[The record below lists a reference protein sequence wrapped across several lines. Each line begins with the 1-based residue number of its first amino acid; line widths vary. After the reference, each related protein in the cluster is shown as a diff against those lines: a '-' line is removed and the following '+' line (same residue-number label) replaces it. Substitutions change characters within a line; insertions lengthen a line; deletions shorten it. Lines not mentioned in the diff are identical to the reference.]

1 MLVIQ
6 LEAAPSDFGSLGTTN
21 TEVHPGDAS
30 SKAKSNVGRVIMKP
44 LPQVTAAKY
53 QPDAR
58 TSTPVAT
65 ISGNLSLKHP
75 YQFAVDGVE
84 PCFGLLVLGMGTGS
98 GKTLDQVFK
107 VFISQIELKSSI
119 RLLDPT
125 INVLITIKQQVV
137 FQVIHL
143 SLGQCEPEMIWGA
156 HLFTGLW

>member
-30 SKAKSNVGRVIMKP
+30 SRAKSNVGRVIMKP

-65 ISGNLSLKHP
+65 ISGGLLLKHLH
-75 YQFAVDGVE
+75 QFAVDSVE
-84 PCFGLLVLGMGTGS
+84 SRFGLLVLGMVAGS
-98 GKTLDQVFK
+98 GDTF
-107 VFISQIELKSSI
+107 
-119 RLLDPT
+119 
-125 INVLITIKQQVV
+125 
-137 FQVIHL
+137 
-143 SLGQCEPEMIWGA
+143 
-156 HLFTGLW
+156 